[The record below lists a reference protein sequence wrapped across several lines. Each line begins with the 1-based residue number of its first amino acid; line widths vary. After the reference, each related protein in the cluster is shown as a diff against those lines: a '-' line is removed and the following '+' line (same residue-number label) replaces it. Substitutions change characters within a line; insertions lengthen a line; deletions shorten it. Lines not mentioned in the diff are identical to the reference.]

1 METQQL
7 LPELSDVQYCTD
19 VLQLSVDQSEAG
31 IDREL
36 VSKAKALGIKATLPS
51 LSSYNHNTSSAAS
64 QSTES
69 TSQDQVFSTPS
80 DGTNSAYL
88 TPHSSIFGPPSPDP
102 AAPESAAKP
111 PRTYNFG
118 PYEKYL
124 AQNSATFDECRRKSS
139 VGDSSGQSIFS
150 VSTKKSLSGLRNRM
164 KLRKRPSR
172 SLEPASCFNCRSDFK
187 SATAL
192 QHLACG
198 HSFCSGCVRCM
209 VDQASSDESKM
220 PPRCCLPLQPSTIQA
235 VLDPAAQEAFLKA
248 VVQFSTPWQ
257 RRVFCSKATCGEFIP
272 YRKHADP
279 NTPFVATCRKC
290 LTRVCTIC
298 KADAHPVGTDCPEDL
313 EVESAPKIGSSSG
326 VRRCYRCRD
335 LVERTADSSD
345 LTCPCG
351 AQFCADCGGVW
362 DSTIGCPNICGSRGM
377 HGYADGEAATCNGLS
392 TDEAAEEAEM
402 RAARHPSIQS
412 LLRAQEQELQRFLDF
427 QARTKDVMSTR
438 RAEREAILS
447 DQLIT
452 QETQLKE
459 RQARATAELEDQQI
473 ADEMELRAAL
483 DLSQRTVNMRI
494 KHMEAYCDGMG
505 QTPTE
510 SNLPPRVVTEQNLRD
525 LGRQYNLREDM
536 ERQHTSK
543 INMMRDRQSKRMEDL
558 IERQEDELEKLADAQ
573 MDERDTLRKDFTR
586 EDEAVGSVFE
596 SRQARLTARWA
607 LAIRVMCKELQV
619 SDGVRYAAVSPPS
632 WPSVNMAGMEDASMS
647 TRE

>member
-1 METQQL
+1 
-7 LPELSDVQYCTD
+7 
-19 VLQLSVDQSEAG
+19 
-31 IDREL
+31 
-36 VSKAKALGIKATLPS
+36 
-51 LSSYNHNTSSAAS
+51 
-64 QSTES
+64 
-69 TSQDQVFSTPS
+69 
-80 DGTNSAYL
+80 
-88 TPHSSIFGPPSPDP
+88 
-102 AAPESAAKP
+102 
-111 PRTYNFG
+111 
-118 PYEKYL
+118 
-124 AQNSATFDECRRKSS
+124 
-139 VGDSSGQSIFS
+139 
-150 VSTKKSLSGLRNRM
+150 
-164 KLRKRPSR
+164 
-172 SLEPASCFNCRSDFK
+172 
-187 SATAL
+187 
-192 QHLACG
+192 
-198 HSFCSGCVRCM
+198 M

-402 RAARHPSIQS
+402 RASRHPSIQS